1 MDWYFFKVYESNKLM
16 ILTRTELFFILNKKS
31 GKGRCKIMINS
42 ILNGFEE
49 EIGKDV
55 KVIVEDRVN
64 GKCVDKVYQKN
75 ADGTFELIEIIDDAG
90 VHELTAIPN
99 FSQYMADLERGK
111 VFSIKANRWLNPK
124 PNKRFGYV
132 YSTLINDQ
140 KKSTAISI
148 HQVMM
153 SAHKQVKPKS
163 WMRFRLEIDHVNGV
177 KHDNS
182 IDNLRLIRHTE
193 QFCDVVRKKMS
204 ESNAKRLSKND
215 VRYLRLVKEVLQV
228 KANISKTISVII
240 IVKSLRELIRQLKK
254 S

>member
-111 VFSIKANRWLNPK
+111 VFSI
-124 PNKRFGYV
+124 
-132 YSTLINDQ
+132 
-140 KKSTAISI
+140 
-148 HQVMM
+148 M
-153 SAHKQVKPKS
+153 
-163 WMRFRLEIDHVNGV
+163 
-177 KHDNS
+177 
-182 IDNLRLIRHTE
+182 
-193 QFCDVVRKKMS
+193 
-204 ESNAKRLSKND
+204 
-215 VRYLRLVKEVLQV
+215 
-228 KANISKTISVII
+228 
-240 IVKSLRELIRQLKK
+240 VKSQAE
-254 S
+254 